1 MKTPLSPRL
10 IDAAWLLLLLTTG
23 TAWLV
28 FDGAVSTTHQPALLM
43 ALMVVKSFLI
53 LAIFMD
59 LVRNSRLMLAAVLAF
74 MALIGVGI
82 VVQI

>member
-10 IDAAWLLLLLTTG
+10 IDAAWLLLLFTTG

-28 FDGAVSTTHQPALLM
+28 FDGAITTAHQPALLM
-43 ALMVVKSFLI
+43 ALMVVKSGLI

-59 LVRNSRLMLAAVLAF
+59 LIRHSRLMFAGVLAF
-74 MALIGVGI
+74 MLAIGMGI
-82 VVQI
+82 AVQI